1 VIMWNRATLGLLLVL
16 AGCGAVAQNQF
27 QTQFQDY
34 DYDPAPRAPPRQ
46 SPRRGQAPD
55 TRGQPTTPRTE
66 TTTNIA
72 ILKQINEHNEDGSY
86 TYGYEASDGTFKLET
101 RFVDGTVQ
109 GKYGYIDANGD
120 VKIIE
125 YGADAMGF
133 QPEGDLPDGIVIP
146 PPVEGNCTDC
156 NYDYDYPDLSREEES
171 RRTVVNRARTSPSD
185 QTRAAG
191 STNQSRGQQLSQPIT
206 PAPLPRRVQAAQSK
220 PAAPAFQAAAPAFL
234 PTPPPAR
241 PAPARPAP
249 ARPAPARP
257 APARPAPARPA
268 PVRQQQEQA
277 PQRNFNANRS
287 RGSSRGASPIRNAAP
302 TRSREPSPVRN
313 AAPSNPAPPRSQ
325 PSPPRSQPSSLSF
338 SNFPARDS
346 SSIPSRKAPARP
358 AARPAPE
365 QQRNSAPAQP
375 TFRQPEP
382 PRNTVPSFQNFSP
395 QQNIQPAFVSR
406 PAPPPSRPAITF
418 QDPEPAPAPQ
428 PTFQQRPAAPP
439 ANLPKSALEVVDF
452 NQLLKEFQGRPTQ
465 PRGDPQRFAPAPQ
478 QPSFAAQPAVPGVFQ
493 STNFPVRY

>member
-1 VIMWNRATLGLLLVL
+1 MG
-16 AGCGAVAQNQF
+16 
-27 QTQFQDY
+27 
-34 DYDPAPRAPPRQ
+34 
-46 SPRRGQAPD
+46 
-55 TRGQPTTPRTE
+55 
-66 TTTNIA
+66 A
-72 ILKQINEHNEDGSY
+72 ILKQINELNDDGSY

-101 RFVDGTVQ
+101 RFADGTVQ
-109 GKYGYIDANGD
+109 GKDGYIDANGD

-156 NYDYDYPDLSREEES
+156 NYDYDYPELSKEEES
-171 RRTVVNRARTSPSD
+171 RRTVVNRARTSASD
-185 QTRAAG
+185 QSRAAG

-206 PAPLPRRVQAAQSK
+206 PAPLPRRVQAAPAR
-220 PAAPAFQAAAPAFL
+220 PAAPAFQAAAPAFQ
-234 PTPPPAR
+234 PTPVPARPAPARPAPPR

-257 APARPAPARPA
+257 APT
-268 PVRQQQEQA
+268 RQQPDQA

-287 RGSSRGASPIRNAAP
+287 RGSSKGASPIRNAAP
-302 TRSREPSPVRN
+302 TGNRVPSPIRN
-313 AAPSNPAPPRSQ
+313 AAPSNPAPPRSP
-325 PSPPRSQPSSLSF
+325 PSPPRSSSSSSGF
-338 SNFPARDS
+338 ANFPARDNNPS
-346 SSIPSRKAPARP
+346 PSRKSPARP
-358 AARPAPE
+358 APRPASE
-365 QQRNSAPAQP
+365 QQRNSAPAKP

-382 PRNTVPSFQNFSP
+382 PRNTVPSFQNFAP

-418 QDPEPAPAPQ
+418 QDPEPAPAQQFQ
-428 PTFQQRPAAPP
+428 PRPAAPP

-465 PRGDPQRFAPAPQ
+465 PRSNPQRFAPAPQ

-493 STNFPVRY
+493 SAK

>member
-1 VIMWNRATLGLLLVL
+1 MVILMLM
-16 AGCGAVAQNQF
+16 
-27 QTQFQDY
+27 
-34 DYDPAPRAPPRQ
+34 
-46 SPRRGQAPD
+46 
-55 TRGQPTTPRTE
+55 E
-66 TTTNIA
+66 
-72 ILKQINEHNEDGSY
+72 QINEHNEDGSY

-156 NYDYDYPDLSREEES
+156 DYDYPDLTREEES

-185 QTRAAG
+185 QSRGAG
-191 STNQSRGQQLSQPIT
+191 SNNQSRGQQLSQPIT
-206 PAPLPRRVQAAQSK
+206 PAPLPRRAQAAQSK

-249 ARPAPARP
+249 ARPAP
-257 APARPAPARPA
+257 
-268 PVRQQQEQA
+268 VRQQQEQA
-277 PQRNFNANRS
+277 PQRNFNTNRS

-302 TRSREPSPVRN
+302 TRSRDQSPIRN

-346 SSIPSRKAPARP
+346 SSIPSRKAPART

-365 QQRNSAPAQP
+365 PQRTSAPAQP

-382 PRNTVPSFQNFSP
+382 PRNTVPTFQNFSP

-439 ANLPKSALEVVDF
+439 ANLPKSALEVEDF

>member
-1 VIMWNRATLGLLLVL
+1 MGQSPEGRRAVIMWNRATLGLLLVL

-171 RRTVVNRARTSPSD
+171 RRTVVNRARTSASD
-185 QTRAAG
+185 QSRAAG
-191 STNQSRGQQLSQPIT
+191 TTNQSRGQQLSQPIT
-206 PAPLPRRVQAAQSK
+206 PAPLPRRAQPAQSK

-241 PAPARPAP
+241 A
-249 ARPAPARP
+249 

-325 PSPPRSQPSSLSF
+325 PSPSRSQPSSLSF

-346 SSIPSRKAPARP
+346 SSIPSRKAQARP

-365 QQRNSAPAQP
+365 QQR
-375 TFRQPEP
+375 
-382 PRNTVPSFQNFSP
+382 
-395 QQNIQPAFVSR
+395 
-406 PAPPPSRPAITF
+406 
-418 QDPEPAPAPQ
+418 
-428 PTFQQRPAAPP
+428 
-439 ANLPKSALEVVDF
+439 
-452 NQLLKEFQGRPTQ
+452 
-465 PRGDPQRFAPAPQ
+465 
-478 QPSFAAQPAVPGVFQ
+478 
-493 STNFPVRY
+493 